1 VAGGENGGQRGQQAR
16 RAFAAPDAGENI
28 SAVWLC
34 IAAKPSADSSK
45 IQRFEAAI
53 ELQKSEVVSV
63 V

>member
-16 RAFAAPDAGENI
+16 RVFAAPDAGENI
-28 SAVWLC
+28 SAAWLC
-34 IAAKPSADSSK
+34 IAAQPSEQ
-45 IQRFEAAI
+45 IQAKFNGEAAI